1 MDRFHVTLLGG
12 EMNRF
17 HTDVYLP
24 GVAVSLID
32 KRVRLLGGYRLLAL
46 YPQEER
52 CLRICMT

>member
-17 HTDVYLP
+17 HTDAYVP
-24 GVAVSLID
+24 AVSLTD